1 MAEAILLSCT
11 LLFFFLSWCRC
22 QPDCSAVQCPL
33 LDGCIEETLQRGACC
48 ASCSQ
53 KGCVCEG
60 YQRYDCINAGFKNGK
75 VPEGDSY
82 FVDYGSTE
90 CSCPAGGGRISCHFI
105 SCPDVPANCIDFSEP
120 PDGCV
125 QCERIGCFQDGEK
138 YEAGHSFHMAPC
150 QVCHCPH
157 EGGKLMCYEVP
168 DCDPQGE
175 LTDDAYLHRL
185 DQEQDTDHISTQ
197 FLFPPNGK
205 LRLYDKEEEP
215 DGHDSTQLPRN
226 IPQPLVLPTT
236 PLFGLYDAAYRS
248 SAPEGWNRRDK
259 LELREPH
266 GAHDVLVDRQEMT
279 GQVRGVKPST
289 ARPQFTKASE
299 TVLRNSSL
307 AGGSSTDPTD
317 QIPAHK
323 SIFSLNQ
330 ELQRE
335 EKPEFSHVTTETQ
348 AGGLNTSDGSA
359 DTGLQSHTKG
369 SRSGLD
375 VEMHRII
382 EEQHGEHIHLQ
393 VLRTTLSPRKPL
405 TAGSEERS
413 SVDEFFTEKKDREEL
428 TVAEGKNNVLL
439 TTERTYKPE
448 PSTASPQNT
457 TPPVHLTSTSI
468 QPTGPHSVRKP
479 EQKLLHPHT
488 DANEE
493 SGERTNNQD
502 QETHHL
508 VSSLKPTGGPT
519 VNGED
524 LLVSCCAIGRLWAN
538 ENHHCDHMTLM
549 DNNRQSV
556 CSVLQKQCCLSSV
569 KDVQCKVGV
578 ASARRGETCEKNRE
592 NSCSDDSFHVCCS
605 CCALGLRMRREHR
618 GCGIHQH
625 LGFPC
630 GHVFIT
636 CCEDEDHL
644 SHFMVEKKRLS
655 TDGPKEVSDRK
666 FPKQAFFIS
675 GPDEDDDEDEDEC
688 QLNGG
693 QLCQHL
699 CTNMWGS
706 YICGCH
712 QGYTL
717 QPDGHSCAP
726 VNPEEDDR
734 VTEAETSPSTI
745 STTSSTMTS
754 ITSESSAPADP
765 CASGN
770 DACTQQCTA
779 VGGRGLCSCF
789 PGFSLMDDGLTCEDV
804 DECVTNT
811 HSCRQSQM
819 CVNMVGSFVCEQQR
833 RISCPEGFQQ
843 RRNVCV
849 DIDEC
854 EDGTHTCGVGSVC
867 ENTVGSFLCGTK
879 LTCLTGF
886 THDSHGNCVGSS
898 CINTVGSFTCRQ
910 RSKTCSYGYHSTS
923 DGTKCVDVDECEVG
937 VHRCGTSQICH
948 NLPGTYRCDCQT
960 GYKYDSLRKVCND
973 VNECWLRVCAHMCV
987 NSPGSFHCSCS
998 PGFFLASDG
1007 KNCEDVNECDQSP
1020 CSQQCA
1026 NIHGS
1031 YQCYCQ
1037 QGFSLKED
1045 GHSCHDI
1052 DECSQ
1057 SVGALCSFHCV
1068 NTEGSYQC
1076 SCPPIGYVL
1085 SANGH
1090 ACRDVDE
1097 CTSGTHNCSSE
1108 QRCYNLQGS
1117 YRCLS
1122 FDCPISYKKVSDTRC
1137 ERVSCPANSLECQN
1151 APMRISHYQL
1161 SFQNNIIVPAQI
1173 FRIGPSPTY
1182 SGDHVIVSIVKGN
1195 QDGYFSTRKLNSFT
1209 GAVYLQRQVGGAK
1222 DFLIDVEMKLLRQGT
1237 LTSFLSRIYVFI
1249 TSSSM

>member
-1 MAEAILLSCT
+1 
-11 LLFFFLSWCRC
+11 
-22 QPDCSAVQCPL
+22 
-33 LDGCIEETLQRGACC
+33 
-48 ASCSQ
+48 
-53 KGCVCEG
+53 
-60 YQRYDCINAGFKNGK
+60 
-75 VPEGDSY
+75 
-82 FVDYGSTE
+82 
-90 CSCPAGGGRISCHFI
+90 
-105 SCPDVPANCIDFSEP
+105 
-120 PDGCV
+120 
-125 QCERIGCFQDGEK
+125 
-138 YEAGHSFHMAPC
+138 
-150 QVCHCPH
+150 
-157 EGGKLMCYEVP
+157 
-168 DCDPQGE
+168 
-175 LTDDAYLHRL
+175 
-185 DQEQDTDHISTQ
+185 
-197 FLFPPNGK
+197 
-205 LRLYDKEEEP
+205 
-215 DGHDSTQLPRN
+215 
-226 IPQPLVLPTT
+226 
-236 PLFGLYDAAYRS
+236 
-248 SAPEGWNRRDK
+248 
-259 LELREPH
+259 
-266 GAHDVLVDRQEMT
+266 
-279 GQVRGVKPST
+279 
-289 ARPQFTKASE
+289 
-299 TVLRNSSL
+299 
-307 AGGSSTDPTD
+307 
-317 QIPAHK
+317 
-323 SIFSLNQ
+323 
-330 ELQRE
+330 
-335 EKPEFSHVTTETQ
+335 
-348 AGGLNTSDGSA
+348 
-359 DTGLQSHTKG
+359 
-369 SRSGLD
+369 
-375 VEMHRII
+375 
-382 EEQHGEHIHLQ
+382 
-393 VLRTTLSPRKPL
+393 
-405 TAGSEERS
+405 
-413 SVDEFFTEKKDREEL
+413 
-428 TVAEGKNNVLL
+428 
-439 TTERTYKPE
+439 
-448 PSTASPQNT
+448 
-457 TPPVHLTSTSI
+457 
-468 QPTGPHSVRKP
+468 
-479 EQKLLHPHT
+479 
-488 DANEE
+488 
-493 SGERTNNQD
+493 
-502 QETHHL
+502 
-508 VSSLKPTGGPT
+508 
-519 VNGED
+519 
-524 LLVSCCAIGRLWAN
+524 
-538 ENHHCDHMTLM
+538 
-549 DNNRQSV
+549 
-556 CSVLQKQCCLSSV
+556 
-569 KDVQCKVGV
+569 
-578 ASARRGETCEKNRE
+578 
-592 NSCSDDSFHVCCS
+592 
-605 CCALGLRMRREHR
+605 
-618 GCGIHQH
+618 
-625 LGFPC
+625 
-630 GHVFIT
+630 
-636 CCEDEDHL
+636 
-644 SHFMVEKKRLS
+644 
-655 TDGPKEVSDRK
+655 
-666 FPKQAFFIS
+666 
-675 GPDEDDDEDEDEC
+675 
-688 QLNGG
+688 
-693 QLCQHL
+693 
-699 CTNMWGS
+699 
-706 YICGCH
+706 
-712 QGYTL
+712 
-717 QPDGHSCAP
+717 
-726 VNPEEDDR
+726 
-734 VTEAETSPSTI
+734 
-745 STTSSTMTS
+745 
-754 ITSESSAPADP
+754 
-765 CASGN
+765 
-770 DACTQQCTA
+770 
-779 VGGRGLCSCF
+779 
-789 PGFSLMDDGLTCEDV
+789 
-804 DECVTNT
+804 
-811 HSCRQSQM
+811 
-819 CVNMVGSFVCEQQR
+819 MVGSFVCEQQR

-886 THDSHGNCVGSS
+886 THDSHGNCVDVNECNAVVVPCGPGSS

-1237 LTSFLSRIYVFI
+1237 LTSFLSRIYVPEPPHLAFLNAEEQRLY
-1249 TSSSM
+1249 S